1 VMPMTVRRSFGG
13 RNMDNEV
20 IGQAKSDQDV
30 LAFDVPDDAL
40 ERAAST
46 EPKAHT
52 WVYCT
57 FAWYNCG
64 WPQ

>member
-1 VMPMTVRRSFGG
+1 
-13 RNMDNEV
+13 MDNEV
-20 IGQAKSDQDV
+20 IGQAKSDEDV

-40 ERAAST
+40 ERTAST

-57 FAWYNCG
+57 FAWYNCE